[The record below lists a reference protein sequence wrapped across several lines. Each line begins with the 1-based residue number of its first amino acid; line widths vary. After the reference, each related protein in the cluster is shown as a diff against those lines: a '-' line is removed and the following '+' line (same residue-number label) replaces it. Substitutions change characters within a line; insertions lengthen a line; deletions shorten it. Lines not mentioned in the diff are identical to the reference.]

1 MKSTR
6 TKQSNM
12 KRSLVLGATAVT
24 AANTQAAIVY
34 WDTRGLPG
42 MTVSSQIDVDSYEN
56 LWIYYDSATQ
66 TIGQGGKY
74 GWGARRG
81 FNLQAKGTTG
91 KNPGEGGNY
100 LDVYPAGKSL
110 SGLRVSTIV
119 GKMAGGGVISAGTAI
134 DGSSIDFDNGYSAY
148 LFSGLTDFYVGIRLW
163 EGNTDGEY
171 NYGWA
176 SITTSAD
183 GTSATLNGVAFESE
197 INTAINA
204 GATET
209 SAVPEPGNVVS
220 LAVLLS
226 SAALLRTRR
235 KGVAA

>member
-1 MKSTR
+1 
-6 TKQSNM
+6 M

-34 WDTRGLPG
+34 WDTTGEG
-42 MTVSSQIDVDSYEN
+42 MTVSSLIDVDSSEN

-66 TIGQGGKY
+66 TIGQGGRY
-74 GWGARRG
+74 GLNARRG

-91 KNPGEGGNY
+91 KSPGKGGNY
-100 LDVYPAGKSL
+100 LEVFPAGKSL
-110 SGLRVSTIV
+110 TGQSVSNIV
-119 GKMAGGGVISAGTAI
+119 GKMVGGAVISAGTAI
-134 DGSSIDFDNGYSAY
+134 DGSGSIDFDNGIYAP
-148 LFSGLTDFYVGIRLW
+148 LTRGVTDYYVGIRLW

-183 GTSATLNGVAFESE
+183 GLSATLNGVAFESE

-220 LAVLLS
+220 LAVFLS
-226 SAALLRTRR
+226 SAAFLRTRR
-235 KGVAA
+235 KVVAA